1 MNKRDIINFLFII
14 SFPVYGLGSY
24 AAAVGSPSVGYMISI
39 IPHLLIVVFYTV
51 DVLCKREITV
61 RVNAVYYLMLIFL
74 VSTIISLVIA
84 LMKGLPEDNLA
95 QTITKSIR
103 IIVPFHAF
111 LFFVLYN
118 DDYENKIPLLCLI
131 SLSILLLINIAGYF
145 GLGLTNATHYL
156 EGRLNFPFMDGVY
169 DGANLVAIINL
180 LLLYYIV
187 RSWDRPLT
195 ALFLITYFIVNLAL
209 FYKINSRLTM
219 LIFICIFLLAVFR
232 IVRARG
238 LFALSLLTIPI
249 LLSSR
254 LLIYD
259 ILRLPALST
268 IMKRIDIE
276 DVTTYNGRYYL
287 WRDAVD
293 WLLEDRRGLLLGNGY
308 KGHYFLDIIS
318 DVNKLWNIDPR
329 DAQHMHL
336 HSTSLEILICQGV
349 VIFILFSFI
358 FYRVYVFYKTRHRE
372 NAGTGPFFPVVLF
385 LMFILQVDT
394 FLYLDGMG
402 FILFSLMASA
412 PAVMSHVVER
422 GHGATPSSAP
432 KPYSVISQNSKI

>member
-24 AAAVGSPSVGYMISI
+24 AAAVGSPSVGFVISI
-39 IPHLLIVVFYTV
+39 IPHLLIVIFYSV
-51 DVLCKREITV
+51 DVLCKKEITV
-61 RVNAVYYLMLIFL
+61 RINTVYYLMLIFIA
-74 VSTIISLVIA
+74 STIISLVIA
-84 LMKGLPEDNLA
+84 LMKGLPDDNLA

-103 IIVPFHAF
+103 VIVPFHAF

-118 DDYENKIPLLCLI
+118 EDHENKIPQLCLI
-131 SLSILLLINIAGYF
+131 SLSILLLINMAGYF

-156 EGRLNFPFMDGVY
+156 EGRLNFPFLDGVY
-169 DGANLVAIINL
+169 DGANLIAVINL

-195 ALFLITYFIVNLAL
+195 ALFLISYFMVNLVL

-219 LIFICIFLLAVFR
+219 LIFIVIFLLTVFR
-232 IVRARG
+232 MVRARG
-238 LFALSLLTIPI
+238 VFALSLLTLPI

-259 ILRLPALST
+259 ILKLPALSAVVQ
-268 IMKRIDIE
+268 RVDIE

-287 WRDAVD
+287 WRDAMD
-293 WLLEDRRGLLLGNGY
+293 WLLEDRRGFLLGNGY

-318 DVNKLWNIDPR
+318 DVNKLWNVDPR

-336 HSTSLEILICQGV
+336 HSTSLEILISQGALMLIV
-349 VIFILFSFI
+349 FCFI

-385 LMFILQVDT
+385 LLFIMQVDT

-422 GHGATPSSAP
+422 NHESEHSSTR
-432 KPYSVISQNSKI
+432 KSYSIISQSGKI